1 LDAPEPT
8 DPQDAEVAQQ
18 MIKNPAAFRVKA
30 QEWAHRFAGA
40 PKAEAEVVD
49 LTANPAGNTTAASLA
64 GGAAK
69 PPPSPAP
76 MVSEEQRRLQ
86 EYAGFPPIVIERF
99 TPMGFPI
106 SSIVRALEHAGIR
119 RGRNISDMEA
129 ERIVELLLH

>member
-1 LDAPEPT
+1 
-8 DPQDAEVAQQ
+8 

-49 LTANPAGNTTAASLA
+49 LTNNRAGNTTTASLA
-64 GGAAK
+64 GSGAAK
-69 PPPSPAP
+69 PLPSAAP
-76 MVSEEQRRLQ
+76 TVSEEQRRLQ

-119 RGRNISDMEA
+119 RGRNISDVEA